1 MSTVGK
7 VLVVAQVAFSLLL
20 MAFAA
25 GVSSVQTNWKT
36 KYETANTNL
45 TKANT
50 DIKSLHEEVDKAVTA
65 QKASEKTLKDAA
77 ATAQGKADAAQDRIK
92 RLETELTQAR
102 TELQNMRA
110 EAKIAGDE
118 SRARR
123 DESMALRE
131 INAQLHQKGDE
142 LLGQNRQQEDKIAD
156 LEQRSRSMIQT
167 HNQWL
172 QNYATLEKFI
182 RMKGW
187 NPDPKELAGETEPPP
202 IVQGVVIDSKKGG
215 RNGTDLVEISEGSDV
230 GLARGNELFVYR
242 NEGQRG
248 KYLGKIRL
256 SDVGYRT
263 SVGEVVQSTK
273 NGDIRRGD
281 NVTTKL

>member
-45 TKANT
+45 TKVNSDLKA
-50 DIKSLHEEVDKAVTA
+50 LHDQLDKAETVR
-65 QKASEKTLKDAA
+65 KANEKTLKDAA
-77 ATAQGKADAAQDRIK
+77 DKARGEATAAGDKIK
-92 RLETELTQAR
+92 ELESQLTQAR
-102 TELQNMRA
+102 TELQNTRA
-110 EAKIAGDE
+110 EAKIAGEE

-123 DESMALRE
+123 DEAVSLRE

-142 LLGQNRQQEDKIAD
+142 LLAQNRQQEDKIVD
-156 LEQRSRSMIQT
+156 LEQHTKAMVET

-172 QNYATLEKFI
+172 KKYATLEKFI
-182 RMKGW
+182 RIKGF
-187 NPDPKELAGETEPPP
+187 NPDPQQLAGLTEPPP
-202 IVQGVVIDSKKGG
+202 IVQGVILDTRKGG
-215 RNGTDLVEISEGSDV
+215 RSGTDLVEISEGSDV
-230 GLARGNELFVYR
+230 GLAKGNELYVYR
-242 NEGQRG
+242 TDEGRG
-248 KYLGKIRL
+248 RYLGKIRL

>member
-1 MSTVGK
+1 MSIVGK
-7 VLVVAQVAFSLLL
+7 VLIVAQVAFSILL

-25 GVSSVQTNWKT
+25 GVSSVQTNWKA
-36 KYETANTNL
+36 KYETTNTSL
-45 TKANT
+45 TKANS
-50 DIKSLHEEVDKAVTA
+50 DMKAVRDELDKAET
-65 QKASEKTLKDAA
+65 QRKASEKTLKDAA
-77 ATAQGKADAAQDRIK
+77 DKARGQADAAADKIK
-92 RLETELTQAR
+92 QLEAQLTQAR
-102 TELQNMRA
+102 TQLQNTSA

-123 DESMALRE
+123 DESLSLRE

-142 LLGQNRQQEDKIAD
+142 LLAQNRQQEDKIVD
-156 LEQRSRSMIQT
+156 LEQRTKSMVET

-172 QNYATLEKFI
+172 QKYATLEKFI
-182 RMKGW
+182 RMKGF
-187 NPDPKELAGETEPPP
+187 NPDPKELAGLTEPPP
-202 IVQGVVIDSKKGG
+202 IVQGVVIDMKKGG

-230 GLARGNELFVYR
+230 GLAKGNELYVYR
-242 NEGQRG
+242 SDDGRG
-248 KYLGKIRL
+248 RYLGKIRL

-263 SVGEVVQSTK
+263 AVGEVVQSTK